1 MVRWLEKT
9 APMCPLKT
17 VRTEPVEACPER
29 PEGSRGVLANY
40 LRTKVK
46 GGLRQAQSER
56 WGGNRGII
64 LAACLATAT
73 PAIAQDKPA
82 IPNASPGVEKPA
94 EKLPTD
100 IRRVTMIVRNMENS
114 LKLYRDVMGMK
125 VNYDA
130 VLPMSGVALPAGKP
144 GAKARL
150 VLLNGN
156 DPFIGWIGLMEW
168 LDPRL
173 PNPGPYKKRM
183 GIGGHVIIT
192 QTDDVERR
200 CPEALK
206 VPGVI
211 STGALRAQQYPGRNG
226 APPINVKGCN
236 FFDPDGTLIEMNQL
250 IQ

>member
-1 MVRWLEKT
+1 MVRFLS
-9 APMCPLKT
+9 AA
-17 VRTEPVEACPER
+17 V
-29 PEGSRGVLANY
+29 VLAF
-40 LRTKVK
+40 T
-46 GGLRQAQSER
+46 
-56 WGGNRGII
+56 
-64 LAACLATAT
+64 T
-73 PAIAQDKPA
+73 PALAQDKPA
-82 IPNASPGVEKPA
+82 APNASPGVEKPS

-206 VPGVI
+206 VPGV
-211 STGALRAQQYPGRNG
+211 TGTGPLRAQQYPGRG
-226 APPINVKGCN
+226 GGPPIHVRGCN

-250 IQ
+250 IQAKE